1 MRFLREVCLCIS
13 WIMPFLSLACG
24 EVPQAFPY
32 LRNYDPLKLPE
43 LLLVSSH
50 ICCPGSKMSNYLL
63 TQTSVLLHFCFSCPT
78 QTPHSFQEVGSCLE
92 ERTFTKQTEIP
103 EWDGVSQ
110 DHHKT
115 NKNLVPWEE
124 FIRIINTTCYLRV
137 ISDSFISFILLF
149 LSMAKTLLPSD
160 NSVCWLV
167 LVVFSANNMEEIG
180 FDYLWFLF
188 WLPGDEKREL
198 WFKIVIC
205 AVQVLGICRTV
216 TCLGIICHC
225 AFVLLRKDI
234 CGDSDYSLHTQF
246 RELII

>member
-1 MRFLREVCLCIS
+1 MLFHICVITCMILWSFQNFCWSAVTSAVLAPKWAIIFWPKHQFCSIS
-13 WIMPFLSLACG
+13 ASPALH
-24 EVPQAFPY
+24 
-32 LRNYDPLKLPE
+32 RPLTHFKRWAAAWRRE
-43 LLLVSSH
+43 LLL
-50 ICCPGSKMSNYLL
+50 N
-63 TQTSVLLHFCFSCPT
+63 
-78 QTPHSFQEVGSCLE
+78 
-92 ERTFTKQTEIP
+92 TEIP

-115 NKNLVPWEE
+115 NKNLVTWEE
-124 FIRIINTTCYLRV
+124 FIRIINTACYLRV
-137 ISDSFISFILLF
+137 ISDSFLSFILLF

-188 WLPGDEKREL
+188 WPPGDEKREL

-205 AVQVLGICRTV
+205 AVQILGICRTV
-216 TCLGIICHC
+216 ICLGIICHW
-225 AFVLLRKDI
+225 AFVLLRKGI
-234 CGDSDYSLHTQF
+234 CGDSDNSLHTQF